1 MAVEIDQMT
10 GALRRIAPLLDVRS
24 DELQIRQGYF
34 DLLVDVPVT
43 STGRAQSL
51 WLNQTGAAAYDL
63 LHPIARAIAPDTR
76 RVPERLDLE
85 WGATV
90 LDLGCGPA
98 NITVGLARAVG
109 ERGLVIGLDVSEKM
123 LARAIARTSE
133 SNVGYVRADAERL
146 PLRAETVDALC
157 CSVVLQLVED
167 LDAVFDHIDRV
178 LRPGGR
184 VALAATAAGYGL
196 SRQIAPYV
204 GNFAGAHM
212 FEPEEMPTLL
222 ADRGFTNIKTRTYAM
237 LQFVDA
243 RKPR

>member
-1 MAVEIDQMT
+1 MCEPT
-10 GALRRIAPLLDVRS
+10 
-24 DELQIRQGYF
+24 
-34 DLLVDVPVT
+34 T
-43 STGRAQSL
+43 
-51 WLNQTGAAAYDL
+51 
-63 LHPIARAIAPDTR
+63 
-76 RVPERLDLE
+76 
-85 WGATV
+85 
-90 LDLGCGPA
+90 
-98 NITVGLARAVG
+98 
-109 ERGLVIGLDVSEKM
+109 
-123 LARAIARTSE
+123 
-133 SNVGYVRADAERL
+133 ERL

-178 LRPGGR
+178 LRPGGGR